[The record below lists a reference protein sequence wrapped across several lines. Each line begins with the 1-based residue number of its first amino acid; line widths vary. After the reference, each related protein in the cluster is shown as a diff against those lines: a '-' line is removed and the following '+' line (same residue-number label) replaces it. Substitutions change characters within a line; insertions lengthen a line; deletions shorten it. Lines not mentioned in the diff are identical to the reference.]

1 MMTVAEIK
9 TASSENRVIVVL
21 EDGRKFRVSA
31 DTVYE
36 MHLSSRGEITEE
48 EILLLSE
55 SAEKI
60 SARDRAVRILAA
72 TNISREKLRRRLQEK
87 GENAVAAEEAV
98 QWLENLDLIDDRR
111 TGWQLVQSA
120 LNRGY
125 GEYRIRQILREKEIP
140 QAYWEE
146 LLADLPPMDDAVD
159 KILRRKVKSSNP
171 DQKELQKAIDCLQ
184 RYGHNWRDIRAG
196 LERFKVTLEME
207 DPSCQ

>member
-1 MMTVAEIK
+1 MIVTEIK
-9 TASSENRVIVVL
+9 STSSENRLIVVL
-21 EDGRKFRVSA
+21 EDGRKFKVGA

-36 MHLSSRGEITEE
+36 LHLTSRAEVTEE
-48 EILLLSE
+48 EILALAE
-55 SAEKI
+55 AAGKASAK
-60 SARDRAVRILAA
+60 DRAVRILTA

-87 GENAVAAEEAV
+87 GEDSVASEEAV
-98 QWLENLDLIDDRR
+98 QWLEDLNLIDDRR

-140 QAYWEE
+140 QEYWEE
-146 LLADLPPMDDAVD
+146 LLSDLPPMDAAVD
-159 KILRRKVKSSNP
+159 KILSQKVKSSNP
-171 DQKELQKAIDCLQ
+171 DRKELQKAIDCLQ